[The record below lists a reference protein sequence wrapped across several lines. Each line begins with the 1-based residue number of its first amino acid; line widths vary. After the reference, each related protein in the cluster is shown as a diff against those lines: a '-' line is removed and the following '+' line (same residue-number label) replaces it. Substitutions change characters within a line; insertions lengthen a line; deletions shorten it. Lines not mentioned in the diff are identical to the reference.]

1 MRQTAEFKDAE
12 EAGPRGAE
20 FQKGKK
26 SHKKRTPEMSRV
38 LLNLCLVLLNLSH
51 NGETPQNQGKNYKEV
66 VIRTV
71 PTAQKQ
77 KTLKFHQVRLD
88 SPW

>member
-1 MRQTAEFKDAE
+1 MDLSKSEGKSKEPAVSELRQTAEFKDAE

-38 LLNLCLVLLNLSH
+38 LLNLSH
-51 NGETPQNQGKNYKEV
+51 T
-66 VIRTV
+66 
-71 PTAQKQ
+71 
-77 KTLKFHQVRLD
+77 
-88 SPW
+88 W